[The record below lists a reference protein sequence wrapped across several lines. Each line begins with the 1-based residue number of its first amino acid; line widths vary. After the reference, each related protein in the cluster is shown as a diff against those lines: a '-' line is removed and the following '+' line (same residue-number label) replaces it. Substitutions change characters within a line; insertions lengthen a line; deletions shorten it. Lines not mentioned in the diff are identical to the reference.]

1 MSKANRVAAIVGA
14 YDSGKTSLLESI
26 LYTTGAVLSK
36 GSAVEANRFADF
48 TAAECEHDLR
58 SSVTVNSVIAVTS
71 FLGEKWTFI
80 DCPGNPEFMQET
92 YNALM
97 IADIAIVVCE
107 PDPRKAVYI
116 HHVMKFLETHKI
128 PRLIF
133 INKIDTMKLSLKDIL
148 NALQDNSEAVLA
160 LREVPMQDDD
170 GDVVGFVDLISERAY
185 KYGEAEYKDNK
196 SLHLKKVPDSIAGRK
211 SDARDRLVEALA
223 EYNDTLLE
231 MLLDDKKPTRE
242 NIYNALR
249 GAMNRGEAVPVFFG
263 IAEND
268 EGIFRL
274 LKALRHDVGDV
285 KDFVKRGNIE
295 NRASFLKV
303 FKASYDKE
311 IGSVY
316 YARILDHNANG
327 SKKIGTFYAPGT
339 SLLNP
344 VDSVAAGD
352 VVALTSKNPLQ
363 IGAVYDEKG
372 NISSESYIMPMG
384 VMQAVSIS
392 GYGVNDEPLLL
403 KALECVKAADVS
415 TRFDYIKENN
425 SYFLW
430 GQGEQHI
437 KCVLSRI
444 KKYTG
449 LSLDVFPAKF
459 PVKKT
464 VSRKISSHIDH
475 VLKDAAGHP
484 FTAAFDYVIEPETSD
499 RLTVNVTA
507 TLPKD
512 IKNAVADGF
521 KEFAAQ
527 AGITGMNVTVGSAAY
542 NDLESSV
549 DAFKVAAQKALSSTV
564 DACGVEFD
572 CNLKLKITL
581 LTDSLGAL
589 EKIIRA
595 RKARVIEYAP
605 KENWSG
611 YTVATV
617 TVPKA
622 EVYDFRNDLKAVS
635 FGQAYFRIVA

>member
-1 MSKANRVAAIVGA
+1 MNKGNRVAVIVGA
-14 YDSGKTSLLESI
+14 YGSGKTSLMESV
-26 LYTTGAVLSK
+26 LYTTGTVLSK
-36 GSAVEANRFADF
+36 GSAVEVNRFADF
-48 TAAECEHDLR
+48 TSSECEHDLR
-58 SSVTVNSVIAVTS
+58 SGVTIGSVIANTT

-80 DCPGNPEFMQET
+80 DCPGYPEFMQET

-107 PDPRKAVYI
+107 PDPNKAIYI
-116 HHVMKFLETHKI
+116 HHVMKFLEAHKI

-133 INKIDTMKLSLKDIL
+133 INKIDTMKMSLKDIL
-148 NALQDNSEAVLA
+148 NALQDNSDAVLA

-196 SLHLKKVPDSIAGRK
+196 SLHLKKVPDNVVGHK
-211 SDARDRLVEALA
+211 SDARNRLVESLA

-285 KDFVKRGNIE
+285 KDFVKRGGIANK
-295 NRASFLKV
+295 ASFLKV

-311 IGSVY
+311 IGNVY
-316 YARILDHNANG
+316 YARVLDHNASGN
-327 SKKIGTFYAPGT
+327 KKIGAFYTVNG
-339 SLLNP
+339 SLINRADT
-344 VDSVAAGD
+344 VSAGE
-352 VVALTSKNPLQ
+352 VVAVASKNALQ

-372 NISSESYIMPMG
+372 NIADESFIMPMG
-384 VMQAVSIS
+384 VMQAVTIS
-392 GYGVNDEPLLL
+392 GCDVNDEPLLL
-403 KALECVKAADVS
+403 RALECVKAADVS
-415 TRFDYIKENN
+415 TRFDYVKDNN

-437 KCVLSRI
+437 KCVLSKI

-449 LSLDVFPAKF
+449 LNLNVFPAKF
-459 PVKKT
+459 PLKKT
-464 VSRKISSHIDH
+464 ISQKVASHVDH
-475 VLKDAAGHP
+475 VLKDAAGHS
-484 FTAAFDYVIEPETSD
+484 FAAAFDYVVEPNGSD
-499 RLTVNVTA
+499 RIEIAVKSD
-507 TLPKD
+507 LPKD
-512 IKNAVADGF
+512 VKNAVADGF
-521 KEFAAQ
+521 KEFAAH
-527 AGITGMNVTVGSAAY
+527 AGMTGFNVTIGNSLY
-542 NDLESSV
+542 NELESSAE
-549 DAFKVAAQKALSSTV
+549 AFKAAAQKALSFV
-564 DACGVEFD
+564 ADNYGAAFDA
-572 CNLKLKITL
+572 NLKLKITL

-589 EKIIRA
+589 EKIVYA
-595 RKARVIEYAP
+595 RKGKVLEYTP
-605 KENWSG
+605 KENWQG
-611 YTVATV
+611 YTVALV
-617 TVPKA
+617 SVPKA
-622 EVYDFRNDLKAVS
+622 EIYGFRNDLKAVS